1 MNAKSFNAKPSL
13 ALAWLICSLGII
25 FYSYEFL
32 LRIMPSVMEPQ
43 IRSYFVISAE
53 GFGALVGL
61 YYMAYTPLQL
71 AVGVIMDMFG
81 PKRILTLAVIVCTI
95 GNFIFG
101 MAHTVWL
108 AGVGRFMIGFGSAF
122 AFVGALKLA
131 SVWLPANRFATFA
144 GVVGGVSMV
153 GAMVGDVGMTALV
166 QHLGW
171 QHTVMIGSIVGVV
184 LVPIIWFVIQ
194 DREQSA
200 ETTGKTHQVT
210 YRDIFTGYW
219 EIVRNRQIWLSGL
232 VACMLYL
239 ALSAF
244 AEIWGIPFL
253 RGAYHFKP
261 EQAAFA
267 NSLIFLGW
275 VIGGPL
281 SGWISDKLNSRRWP
295 LFIGSLGAALSMS
308 VVLYAPHLSYRDY
321 CGFLFLFGLFTSVE
335 LICFAVGHESAPKHV
350 GATAMAFVNMLTM
363 LGGFIFQPL
372 IGKLLDFAWSGQMQN
387 GIRHYS
393 VQQYRVALTVIP
405 IGMIISAL
413 LTLMIREHKKHA
425 DK

>member
-1 MNAKSFNAKPSL
+1 MKSNAFSAKPSL
-13 ALAWLICSLGII
+13 AFAWLVCSLGII
-25 FYSYEFL
+25 FYSFEFL

-43 IRSYFVISAE
+43 IRGYFLISAE
-53 GFGALVGL
+53 GFGALIGL
-61 YYMAYTPLQL
+61 YYMAYTPMQL
-71 AVGVIMDMFG
+71 VVGVIMDMYG
-81 PKRILTLAVIVCTI
+81 PKRILTFAVAVCTL
-95 GNFIFG
+95 GNIIFG
-101 MAHTVWL
+101 TAHLVWL
-108 AGVGRFMIGFGSAF
+108 AGIGRFMIGFGSAF

-131 SVWLPANRFATFA
+131 SVWLPPNRFATFA

-153 GAMVGDVGMTALV
+153 GAMAGDVGMTALV

-171 QHTVMIGSIVGVV
+171 QHTVMIGSIVGIV
-184 LVPIIWFVIQ
+184 LIPVIWFVIQ
-194 DREQSA
+194 DRQPSVH
-200 ETTGKTHQVT
+200 TTGKTQKVT

-253 RGAYHFKP
+253 RNAYHFSP
-261 EQAAFA
+261 QRAAFA

-281 SGWISDKLNSRRWP
+281 SGWISDKANSRRWP
-295 LFIGSLGAALSMS
+295 LFIGSVGAALSMS
-308 VVLYAPHLSYRDY
+308 VVLYAPHLSFIGN
-321 CGFLFLFGLFTSVE
+321 CGFLLLFGLFTSVE
-335 LICFAVGHESAPKHV
+335 LICFAVGYESAPKHV

-363 LGGFIFQPL
+363 VGGFIFQPL
-372 IGKLLDFAWSGQMQN
+372 IGKLLDLTWSGETLD

-393 VQQYRVALTVIP
+393 AHNYRMALTVIP
-405 IGMIISAL
+405 IGMAVSAL
-413 LTLMIREHKKHA
+413 LTLLLRDIRNER
-425 DK
+425 